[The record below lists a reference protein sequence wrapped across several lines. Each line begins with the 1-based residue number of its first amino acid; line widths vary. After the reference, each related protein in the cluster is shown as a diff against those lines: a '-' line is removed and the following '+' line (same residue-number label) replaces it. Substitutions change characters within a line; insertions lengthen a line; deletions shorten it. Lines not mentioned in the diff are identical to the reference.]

1 MEERK
6 ASKAGLLA
14 LIAVL
19 VIVIAGAAVL
29 YPRLSEQVNA
39 QQAEA
44 ADQAEAPDQADDA
57 QAEDSAQTTQEP
69 ADVADDST
77 ADAPAAT
84 EAPAAA
90 GPVQRYM
97 ATDFTVYDADGQAVR
112 LSDMRGKPVVVNFF
126 ASWCGPCKMEMPYF
140 EECYKEYGDQVI
152 FMMVDLCGYDND
164 TREAADEMV
173 AAGGYTFPVYYDT
186 DGSAMMAYAIRSMPT
201 TIFVSAD
208 GELKGRQTGAM
219 NEATLRA
226 TVEKMAAEQ

>member
-44 ADQAEAPDQADDA
+44 ADQADDA

-69 ADVADDST
+69 ADVADDFT
-77 ADAPAAT
+77 ADAPAPT